1 MTMMMLLL
9 MTMMMLL
16 LLLNDHHL
24 AARPYGPVYLRS
36 MSMSN
41 LSQLPLFL
49 LLMLTQPPSNPLQ
62 PLGP

>member
-9 MTMMMLL
+9 MTMMMLLL

-24 AARPYGPVYLRS
+24 AARPYGPVYLR
-36 MSMSN
+36 SMSN